1 MRCGCA
7 AVEIGRL
14 ETGARYGVGSLVN
27 SLLPGHFGGAV
38 RIALFSRALPG
49 RKRLWVAG
57 GIPAAVGILRTA
69 LLGLLVV
76 AEIAG
81 GLLPA
86 WMAIPVSGAGCAFI
100 VTCLWA
106 RRTRPSDSGPSQLLE
121 VFRSLGRSPRAT
133 ACLLGWLFCSLGA
146 QLAAV
151 GAVTEALDVRAPV
164 AAAFII
170 VPALAATSFVALLPA
185 GIGVTSGAVAIILH
199 QRGVDTTTA
208 LAVGVAL
215 DAVETAV
222 GLIVGIASASLLAFP
237 SSSARRWTLV
247 TVGAGLCVIV
257 ASSFGAGSLGE
268 FT

>member
-1 MRCGCA
+1 MCGGR
-7 AVEIGRL
+7 IGRL

-69 LLGLLVV
+69 LLGILIV

-81 GLLPA
+81 RLLPA
-86 WMAIPVSGAGCAFI
+86 WMAIPVGGAGCAFI
-100 VTCLWA
+100 ATCLWA
-106 RRTRPSDSGPSQLLE
+106 RRTGPSESGPSQLLQ

-133 ACLLGWLFCSLGA
+133 ACLLGWLLCSLGA

-151 GAVTEALDVRAPV
+151 AAVTEALDVRAPV

-222 GLIVGIASASLLAFP
+222 GLIVGIASVSLLAFP